1 MTPLVIILL
10 AIIAVAICVGMYA
23 WLSPRSEQIEDA
35 TAPPPNEVWEPDPAW
50 TAQAGEEFAT
60 LSEAARCDLVFAVA
74 DLQDERADGLL
85 MHALDDPSETVAL
98 AAAHILEKRGAADRV
113 RARVKRYPGER
124 AQKIE
129 ETLELLH

>member
-1 MTPLVIILL
+1 MNTIVIVLLVIV
-10 AIIAVAICVGMYA
+10 AIAVCIGLYA
-23 WLSPRSEQIEDA
+23 WLSPERKPIEE
-35 TAPPPNEVWEPDPAW
+35 APLPPNEPWKPDTAW

-74 DLQDERADGLL
+74 DLNDERADGLL
-85 MHALDDPSETVAL
+85 LHALDDPSEPVAL
-98 AAAHILEKRGAADRV
+98 AAAHVLEKRGAGDRV

-129 ETLELLH
+129 QTLSLLK

>member
-1 MTPLVIILL
+1 MNALVIVLL
-10 AIIAVAICVGMYA
+10 IVVAIAVCVGAYA
-23 WLSPRSEQIEDA
+23 WLSPERKDIEESV
-35 TAPPPNEVWEPDPAW
+35 PPPNEPWQPDAAW

-74 DLQDERADGLL
+74 DLHDERADGLL
-85 MHALDDPSETVAL
+85 LHALDDPSEPVAL
-98 AAAHILEKRGAADRV
+98 AAAHILEKRGAGDRV

-129 ETLELLH
+129 ETLALLK